1 MNPMLSK
8 KISILMKTSGFVMQ
22 YFVFFYMFLYLEC
35 NYLCFTPPPLSTVFV
50 MFNKINYF
58 SGVAQGI
65 NFLYRKGEERE
76 KLIYLFKINN
86 ICRGKKLELMVLK
99 EMSFCHTLK
108 FSNPLF
114 ISLKPDGVNL

>member
-1 MNPMLSK
+1 MEKWHKIKFGIYEPNVVK

-35 NYLCFTPPPLSTVFV
+35 NYLCFYPPPLSTVFV

-65 NFLYRKGEERE
+65 NFLYRKGGGAGEAYFICL
-76 KLIYLFKINN
+76 KSIIYAE
-86 ICRGKKLELMVLK
+86 GK
-99 EMSFCHTLK
+99 
-108 FSNPLF
+108 
-114 ISLKPDGVNL
+114 NLN